1 MLEPLA
7 TMASA
12 SAIDAAIQNK
22 MLGRGVRRVQK
33 GIILVISNKD
43 MDYLIRIIKSL
54 EYSKILIDGVSETA
68 KDGFLGMF

>member
-7 TMASA
+7 TMALA
-12 SAIDAAIQNK
+12 SAIDVTIQNK

-33 GIILVISNKD
+33 GITLVISNKD